1 METLLAPN
9 YRVGIY
15 CRLSKD
21 DDIRSRESSSIG
33 HQREMLVDYCDK
45 RGWSVE
51 EIYVDDGFSGL
62 NQNRPSLKRLL
73 ADVEKKKINL
83 VITKDYSRLG
93 RNHLETEHLREDF
106 FPRHDCRYIALNDN
120 IDSLYE
126 DDLAGFKA
134 VINEQYS
141 KDISKKVHSSY
152 QVQAEHGKFTGVV
165 APFGYKKDPD
175 EKGHLLI
182 DEETADAV
190 RMIFDY
196 ARDGRGTAY
205 IKRRLEANKIPCPTW
220 WNRERGYRNIFTK
233 WELKDPENGRY
244 VWDDSVVKDI
254 LGNPVY
260 YGAVSGQK
268 KNYKFKLGVLSDK
281 SPEDW
286 IVVEDMHEP
295 IVSKDVFEIVQEKVK
310 SRKSPRRG
318 ADNYSIFAGLIKCG
332 ECGKGLTIRNTHA
345 AHPIQIY
352 ACKTYNQ
359 HGKQH
364 CTQHRV
370 EYERLYDICLNEIR
384 ELARK
389 TIADEELLTSVAK
402 QHESERKDQT
412 DAIQKKI
419 AKAQDRLAALDRMVA
434 RLYEDLV
441 SEKIN
446 ESTFETMMAK
456 TQSEQDTIK
465 EQLAEYEYCLSG
477 EIEETNDE
485 KLWVEL
491 IKQYADI
498 TELDAETL
506 NRLIK
511 KIVVHEEIG
520 VDGRRGITVE
530 IHYNFRP
537 TDDYE
542 KHDLSYKYGAG
553 ETFSPS

>member
-21 DDIRSRESSSIG
+21 DDIRSRESSSIA
-33 HQREMLVDYCDK
+33 HQREMLVDYCNK
-45 RGWSVE
+45 RGWSIE

-62 NQNRPSLKRLL
+62 NQNRPDLKRLL
-73 ADVEKKKINL
+73 LDVEKKKINL

-165 APFGYKKDPD
+165 APFGYRKDPD
-175 EKGHLLI
+175 EKGHLII
-182 DEETADAV
+182 DEETVDAV
-190 RMIFDY
+190 RMIFGY
-196 ARDGRGTAY
+196 AESGRGTAY

-220 WNRERGYRNIFTK
+220 WNRERGHRNVFTK
-233 WELKDPENGRY
+233 WEQQDPENGRY

-254 LGNPVY
+254 LMNPVY

-268 KNYKFKLGVLSDK
+268 KNYKFKLGVLGDK
-281 SPEDW
+281 KPEDW
-286 IVVEDMHEP
+286 IVVEGMHEP
-295 IVSKDVFEIVQEKVK
+295 IISKETFDIVQEKVQARK
-310 SRKSPRRG
+310 CSRGDGTFSL
-318 ADNYSIFAGLIKCG
+318 FAGLIRCG
-332 ECGKGLTIRNTHA
+332 ECGKALTIRCTHA
-345 AHPIQIY
+345 INPIQIY
-352 ACKTYNQ
+352 ACKTYNR
-359 HGKQH
+359 HGKNH

-370 EYERLYDICLNEIR
+370 EYDRLYDICLNEIR
-384 ELARK
+384 ELARQ
-389 TIADEELLTSVAK
+389 TIADEELIASISK
-402 QHESERKDQT
+402 QHESEKKEQT

-419 AKAQDRLAALDRMVA
+419 GKANDRLDALDRMVA

-441 SEKIN
+441 SGKIN
-446 ESTFETMMAK
+446 ESTFETMMLK
-456 TQSEQDTIK
+456 TQSEQDTLK
-465 EQLAEYEYCLSG
+465 EQLAEYENYLSG
-477 EIEETNDE
+477 ESKETNDE
-485 KLWVEL
+485 KIWTEL

-520 VDGRRGITVE
+520 VDGRRGISLE

-537 TDDYE
+537 TDDCE